1 VTEEPAHGPQPD
13 ERPEDD
19 PLHRDNL
26 KRAMKAFRKR
36 LKLARLNDESRL
48 GGRYT
53 SSGRKSSID
62 AIQPPHQYPR
72 EVWDE
77 LVRQGKLVYTG
88 QGFFRLAEEA

>member
-1 VTEEPAHGPQPD
+1 MSDEPQGSQPQ
-13 ERPEDD
+13 ERAEDD
-19 PLHRDNL
+19 PLHKDNL

-36 LKLARLNDESRL
+36 LKLARLNDESKL

-53 SSGRKSSID
+53 SGGKKSAID
-62 AIQPPHQYPR
+62 AIQPPNQYPR

-77 LVRQGKLVYTG
+77 LVNQGKLVNTG